1 VGLFSGAGDVIW
13 ESQYEASNNDVVLI
27 PMNQLH
33 PGWYLIRI
41 DYDSYSET
49 LKVLKQ

>member
-1 VGLFSGAGDVIW
+1 
-13 ESQYEASNNDVVLI
+13 VVLI
-27 PMNQLH
+27 PMNQFQA
-33 PGWYLIRI
+33 GWYLVRI